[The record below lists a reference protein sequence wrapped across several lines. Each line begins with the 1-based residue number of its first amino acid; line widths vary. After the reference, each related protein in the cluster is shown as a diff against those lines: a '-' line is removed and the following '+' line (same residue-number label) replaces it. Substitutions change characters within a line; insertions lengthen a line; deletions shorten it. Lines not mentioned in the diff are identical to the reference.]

1 MFTVCLKKMN
11 KITRNSFVSDFEIG
25 PVQEFSFMLIVIILW
40 KFIIN
45 RHYKK
50 ILILMFKNYRYEEIY
65 SMNKLKI
72 LRTLYL

>member
-25 PVQEFSFMLIVIILW
+25 PVQEYSFMLIEIILW

-45 RHYKK
+45 RDYKK
-50 ILILMFKNYRYEEIY
+50 NLDFNV
-65 SMNKLKI
+65 LKI
-72 LRTLYL
+72 IDTKRFIL

>member
-25 PVQEFSFMLIVIILW
+25 PVQEYSFMLIVIILW

-45 RHYKK
+45 RDYKK
-50 ILILMFKNYRYEEIY
+50 NLDFNV
-65 SMNKLKI
+65 
-72 LRTLYL
+72 

>member
-25 PVQEFSFMLIVIILW
+25 PEQEYSFMLIVIILW

-45 RHYKK
+45 RHN
-50 ILILMFKNYRYEEIY
+50 LMFKNYRYEEIY

>member
-25 PVQEFSFMLIVIILW
+25 PEQEYSFMLIVIILW

-45 RHYKK
+45 RDYKK
-50 ILILMFKNYRYEEIY
+50 NLDFNV
-65 SMNKLKI
+65 
-72 LRTLYL
+72 